1 MDMDMARQ
9 GLNDYFK
16 AAIAQKVMKPAF
28 MKEFLEPVFQKAGY
42 REAVQPGNHPQILVV
57 RDDAAGDFI
66 LFSPFLRELRRIYEG
81 AQITLV
87 CSKRNIDLA
96 RCCPYVDNIVLN
108 GNLDSFDNAT
118 AALRGAIDVSIDL
131 LEYNFDLAFSPR
143 LGINSFSMLLTYL
156 SGATQVVAF
165 TNDRYSPIMGK
176 VVEMGWDCL
185 MTVPV
190 PVDTMPRTDVE
201 RNLFMLEHLLKLPIA
216 NRQLELWM
224 TKADMDKADIL
235 LKPLNY
241 SSLIAAMPG
250 SSLAMKQWPVERYVV
265 LFKQILKENPNIGV
279 VIMGGPEDKTVA
291 KKMKKALGR
300 RAISLAGKCS
310 YRESAAVMS
319 QLNMYIGNDTGLMH
333 IAAACKVPIL
343 SVNCFPASLGLASMS
358 IPVRFA
364 PYMVPSV
371 TCMPSQAADDCDNK
385 HAYGCK
391 QEDKP
396 HCILNVSVELVM
408 QGYRELLR
416 RVTANNKEPMFLRAE

>member
-291 KKMKKALGR
+291 
-300 RAISLAGKCS
+300 
-310 YRESAAVMS
+310 
-319 QLNMYIGNDTGLMH
+319 
-333 IAAACKVPIL
+333 
-343 SVNCFPASLGLASMS
+343 
-358 IPVRFA
+358 
-364 PYMVPSV
+364 
-371 TCMPSQAADDCDNK
+371 
-385 HAYGCK
+385 
-391 QEDKP
+391 
-396 HCILNVSVELVM
+396 
-408 QGYRELLR
+408 
-416 RVTANNKEPMFLRAE
+416 